1 MGAGPRSREMQFV
14 HLNGGKKRQ
23 TKNIKMYFFALAR
36 ESRLSTDRSTAIFA
50 HTLFCPIPSHLNSIL
65 KSWARTSAPLHGF
78 WVHNFATSNTHTHTQ
93 MRRANSNL
101 KRQLRFGFFSRYLR
115 CLPEWKKMGENLWWW
130 WSHSLADKVQSA
142 KLSHAGGYH
151 FGASGWWRGGEAI
164 LKLIR
169 PE

>member
-36 ESRLSTDRSTAIFA
+36 ESRLSTDRSIAIFA

-78 WVHNFATSNTHTHTQ
+78 WVHNFATSNTHTHTHKCGERIPIWSDNYGLAFSPVIYAVHRNGKKWARICDDGGHIRSQ
-93 MRRANSNL
+93 TKCKVRNYLMRGDIISARAVD
-101 KRQLRFGFFSRYLR
+101 
-115 CLPEWKKMGENLWWW
+115 GE
-130 WSHSLADKVQSA
+130 VE
-142 KLSHAGGYH
+142 KL
-151 FGASGWWRGGEAI
+151 F
-164 LKLIR
+164 
-169 PE
+169 